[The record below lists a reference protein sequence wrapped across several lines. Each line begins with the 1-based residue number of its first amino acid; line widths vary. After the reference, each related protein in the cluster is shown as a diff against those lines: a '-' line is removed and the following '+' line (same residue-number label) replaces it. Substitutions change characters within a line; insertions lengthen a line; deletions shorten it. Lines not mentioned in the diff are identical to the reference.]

1 MAVRIPPT
9 QMRRV
14 APEVSAAPRV
24 ADASVDSSGLARG
37 LSNLAGAVDRVY
49 QQEVQDANQTA
60 LLNADNQLG
69 SWQNNALFNPESGAF
84 TKKGSAALNI
94 SQTVLSDFDK
104 QQQAIYDTLA
114 NDQQRQMFRQSALQ
128 RRTSLEG
135 KLGGYEFGEQQA
147 YKDDVDKSSIQL
159 SMDSA
164 ALNYNDPQA
173 IAQNRAKMDAVIQ
186 ARGARNGWSPEEMQA
201 QRQRMNSSL
210 SQAVIQ
216 RMLVDSPQKAKG
228 LYEQFK
234 DGMTAEDQ
242 IRATSGIDQGFRRL
256 EAEARQRQ
264 VEARQLQAI
273 ARVELQSRVQ
283 DAQSA
288 YLQGFEFDN
297 PPSRADFNAAYGTEK
312 GGKAYENFSKVQAVA
327 PAIREFATATPT
339 ERQQILARFNPAPS
353 QQAGAFYGRPA
364 QGLLEQGN
372 IDLNSRPRVKN
383 ADGSISTV
391 RSMSANFDGQEVLL
405 PTVSDDG
412 RIMSEE
418 EAIDSYLKT
427 GRNLGKFD
435 TPENATAYAES
446 LHNDQ
451 AKQYVGD
458 AAAVGDGFRE
468 DSQLYKHLVT
478 VGAGLLKQQQA
489 DPAAYVAQYSPTVR
503 SAFAQAQQAGT
514 PEAYKAYADATIA
527 EQRRLGVQSPKLL
540 PDASADQIAAGF
552 NSQVAGGENAA
563 TLIEQQQA
571 QWGSNFPLIAQQLG
585 KKLPPEAQV
594 IATGLPK
601 DVAERMASVANISDA
616 DLKKGLDKGV
626 ATDVA
631 SAIATKMQPFAQ
643 SLAGQG
649 GGLSTYNTM
658 YDAAT
663 KTALSYVRQGMKPD
677 KAAERVV
684 NGMVGDKY
692 DFFGTYRVPKSLN
705 TAAVSKGAERALA
718 SIRAEDLAILP
729 GLRGVP
735 DGVNAEQLRQA
746 VVDGGQWVP
755 NNDESGLS
763 LTLNGYRLLG
773 KDGQPI
779 TKTWDELT
787 AEGIRQE
794 ESNASKIGRV
804 RGLGITN

>member
-1 MAVRIPPT
+1 
-9 QMRRV
+9 MRRV
-14 APEVSAAPRV
+14 APEVAAAPRV

-37 LSNLAGAVDRVY
+37 LSSLAGAVDRVY

-135 KLGGYEFGEQQA
+135 KLGSYEFGEQQA

-297 PPSRADFNAAYGTEK
+297 PPSRADFNAAYGEK
-312 GGKAYENFSKVQAVA
+312 GGQAYESFAKVQAVA
-327 PAIREFATATPT
+327 PAIREFATATPE
-339 ERQQILARFNPAPS
+339 ERQQILAKFQPAPGGN
-353 QQAGAFYGRPA
+353 AGSGFV
-364 QGLLEQGN
+364 E
-372 IDLNSRPRVKN
+372 
-383 ADGSISTV
+383 
-391 RSMSANFDGQEVLL
+391 
-405 PTVSDDG
+405 DD
-412 RIMSEE
+412 
-418 EAIDSYLKT
+418 
-427 GRNLGKFD
+427 
-435 TPENATAYAES
+435 
-446 LHNDQ
+446 
-451 AKQYVGD
+451 
-458 AAAVGDGFRE
+458 
-468 DSQLYKHLVT
+468 QLYRRLT
-478 VGAGLLKQQQA
+478 TIAAGLEKQQQD
-489 DPAAYVAQYSPTVR
+489 DPAAYVARYSPTVR
-503 SAFAQAQQAGT
+503 ESFAAAQQAGT
-514 PEAYKAYADATIA
+514 PEAYQAYADSTIA

-540 PDASADQIAAGF
+540 PDAAADQIAASF

-631 SAIATKMQPFAQ
+631 SAIATKMRPFSQ
-643 SLAGQG
+643 SLQGQA

-663 KTALSYVRQGMKPD
+663 KAALSYARQGMKPD

-684 NGMVGDKY
+684 SAMVGDKY
-692 DFFGTYRVPKSLN
+692 DFFDTYRVPKSLN

-718 SIRAEDLAILP
+718 AIKAEDLAILP

-735 DGVNAEQLRQA
+735 ESVNAEQLRQA

-773 KDGQPI
+773 KDGRPI

-787 AEGIRQE
+787 TEGLRQE

>member
-37 LSNLAGAVDRVY
+37 LSSLAGAVDRVY

-135 KLGGYEFGEQQA
+135 KLGSYEFGEQQA

-242 IRATSGIDQGFRRL
+242 IRANSGIDQGFRRL
-256 EAEARQRQ
+256 EAEARQRKA
-264 VEARQLQAI
+264 EARQLQAI

-283 DAQSA
+283 DAQAA

-297 PPSRADFNAAYGTEK
+297 PPSRADFNAAYGEN
-312 GGKAYENFSKVQAVA
+312 GGQAYDSFAKVQAIA
-327 PAIREFATATPT
+327 PAIREFATATPE
-339 ERQQILARFNPAPS
+339 ERQKILAQF
-353 QQAGAFYGRPA
+353 QPA
-364 QGLLEQGN
+364 QGG
-372 IDLNSRPRVKN
+372 K
-383 ADGSISTV
+383 AGSGF
-391 RSMSANFDGQEVLL
+391 AE
-405 PTVSDDG
+405 DD
-412 RIMSEE
+412 
-418 EAIDSYLKT
+418 
-427 GRNLGKFD
+427 
-435 TPENATAYAES
+435 
-446 LHNDQ
+446 
-451 AKQYVGD
+451 
-458 AAAVGDGFRE
+458 
-468 DSQLYKHLVT
+468 QLYRRLAT
-478 VGAGLLKQQQA
+478 VATGLMKQQQD
-489 DPAAYVAQYSPTVR
+489 DPAAYVARYSPTVR
-503 SAFAQAQQAGT
+503 ESFAAAQQSGT
-514 PEAYKAYADATIA
+514 PEAYQAYADSTIA

-540 PDASADQIAAGF
+540 PDAAADQIAASF

-631 SAIATKMQPFAQ
+631 SAIATKMRPFAQ
-643 SLAGQG
+643 SLQGQA

-663 KTALSYVRQGMKPD
+663 KAALSYARQGMKPD

-684 NGMVGDKY
+684 SAMVGDKY
-692 DFFGTYRVPKSLN
+692 EFFDTYRVPKSLN
-705 TAAVSKGAERALA
+705 TAAVSKGAERSLA
-718 SIRAEDLAILP
+718 AIKAEDLAILP

-735 DGVNAEQLRQA
+735 ESVNAEQLRQA

-773 KDGQPI
+773 KDGRPI

-787 AEGIRQE
+787 TEGLRQE
-794 ESNASKIGRV
+794 ESSASKIGRV